1 MSVLDK
7 NCINVKNIDCRT
19 LYSYTVE
26 IIYKERIL
34 ICFKK
39 GPKNDYNQH
48 FVDTGERPQNF
59 IRDAGL
65 AERFEEYPKQK
76 ELIKLK
82 DEQVTNTNLPIK
94 PMFIRSPL
102 RTNDNSDYPLNDLID
117 AEFEVILGET

>member
-1 MSVLDK
+1 
-7 NCINVKNIDCRT
+7 
-19 LYSYTVE
+19 
-26 IIYKERIL
+26 
-34 ICFKK
+34 
-39 GPKNDYNQH
+39 
-48 FVDTGERPQNF
+48 VDTGERPQNF

-102 RTNDNSDYPLNDLID
+102 RTNDNSDYPLNDLIG
-117 AEFEVILGET
+117 AEFDVILGETKVWSFKLSESF